1 MNFLG
6 IDVGTGGSR
15 GVLIDGRGASS
26 PRPRSSTSLSRRP
39 KQGRAEQDTCDWWRA
54 SAAAVRAILSS
65 DGVHTKVVGGGAR
78 D

>member
-15 GVLIDGRGASS
+15 GVLIDGRGALS

-39 KQGRAEQDTCDWWRA
+39 KPGRPSWTRDWWRA
-54 SAAAVRAILSS
+54 SAAAVRAVLSS
-65 DGVHTKVVGGGAR
+65 HGVRAKVVGGGAR